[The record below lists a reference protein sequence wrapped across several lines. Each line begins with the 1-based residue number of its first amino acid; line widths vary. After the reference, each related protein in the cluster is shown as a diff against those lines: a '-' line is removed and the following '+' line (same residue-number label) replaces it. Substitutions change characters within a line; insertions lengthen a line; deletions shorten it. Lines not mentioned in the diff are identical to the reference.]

1 MVKLIK
7 SDNLKIK
14 ILRQYKKKN
23 ISYTASLL
31 SGVLGYKFE
40 TIKRALEFFYK
51 IGVVDKEIKEHGK
64 KNFTYYNLTEIG
76 KHLIR
81 SEKI

>member
-7 SDNLKIK
+7 SDVLKLKILK
-14 ILRQYKKKN
+14 QYKERN

-31 SGVLGYKFE
+31 SKELSGKFE
-40 TIKRALEFFYK
+40 TIQKALEFFYK
-51 IGVVDKEIKEHGK
+51 IGVIDKEIKEHGK

-76 KHLIR
+76 KNLIK
-81 SEKI
+81 SERI